1 MTDYWLNKLIFD
13 LQEAGG
19 RGLWTDSKKR
29 LAFIGGYNVSPAIRQ
44 ALIDDDFATLQPVIN
59 PYLMRNFLLFCGL
72 DDEESKGVLHGLHV
86 GAQPTE
92 NSDEAAHG

>member
-29 LAFIGGYNVSPAIRQ
+29 LAFVDGYKLSPAIRK
-44 ALIDDDFATLQPVIN
+44 ALIEDDFTTLQPAIN

-72 DDEESKGVLHGLHV
+72 DDEESKDVLHGLHV
-86 GAQPTE
+86 GPQPTDKSGE
-92 NSDEAAHG
+92 VAHG

>member
-19 RGLWTDSKKR
+19 KGLWTDPGKR
-29 LAFIGGYNVSPAIRQ
+29 RGFIDCYKVSPATRQ
-44 ALIDDDFATLQPVIN
+44 ALMDDDFATLQPLVN

-72 DDEESKGVLHGLHV
+72 SDEESKSVLHALHD
-86 GAQPTE
+86 GPQPTE
-92 NSDEAAHG
+92 STGEAAHG

>member
-19 RGLWTDSKKR
+19 KGLWTNAEKR
-29 LAFIGGYNVSPAIRQ
+29 LSFVDAYKVSPAIRQ
-44 ALIDDDFATLQPVIN
+44 ALIDDDFTTLQPLIN

-72 DDEESKGVLHGLHV
+72 GDDESKDVLHALHD
-86 GAQPTE
+86 GPQPGEVT
-92 NSDEAAHG
+92 HG

>member
-19 RGLWTDSKKR
+19 RALWTDPEKR
-29 LAFIGGYNVSPAIRQ
+29 RAFIDGYKVSPALRQ
-44 ALIDDDFATLQPVIN
+44 ALIEDDFSVLRPLIN

-72 DDEESKGVLHGLHV
+72 DDVKSKAVLHGMHV
-86 GAQPTE
+86 GAQPG
-92 NSDEAAHG
+92 EATHG

>member
-19 RGLWTDSKKR
+19 KSLWTDAKKR
-29 LAFIGGYNVSPAIRQ
+29 LAFIDRYKVSPSIRQ
-44 ALIDDDFATLQPVIN
+44 ALIEDDFATLQPSIN

-72 DDEESKGVLHGLHV
+72 GDQESMDVLHGLHH
-86 GAQPTE
+86 GPQPGE
-92 NSDEAAHG
+92 SVHG

>member
-19 RGLWTDSKKR
+19 RGLWTESGKR
-29 LAFIGGYNVSPAIRQ
+29 LAFIDGYAVSPAIRQ
-44 ALIDDDFATLQPVIN
+44 ALIEDDFATLQPVIN

-72 DDEESKGVLHGLHV
+72 DDEQSKGVLHGLHV
-86 GAQPTE
+86 GAQPG
-92 NSDEAAHG
+92 EAVHG

>member
-19 RGLWTDSKKR
+19 RGLWTDSSKR
-29 LAFIGGYNVSPAIRQ
+29 LAFIDGYKVSPAIRQ
-44 ALIDDDFATLQPVIN
+44 ALIEDDFAVLQPVIN

-72 DDEESKGVLHGLHV
+72 DDEESKRVLHGLHV
-86 GAQPTE
+86 GAQPAQ
-92 NSDEAAHG
+92 NSGETAHG

>member
-19 RGLWTDSKKR
+19 KGLWTNAEKR
-29 LAFIGGYNVSPAIRQ
+29 LSFVDAYKVSPAIRQ
-44 ALIDDDFATLQPVIN
+44 ALIDDDFTTLQPLIN

-72 DDEESKGVLHGLHV
+72 GDDESKDVLHALHDGL
-86 GAQPTE
+86 QPGEVT
-92 NSDEAAHG
+92 HG

>member
-19 RGLWTDSKKR
+19 RDLWTDSGKR
-29 LAFIGGYNVSPAIRQ
+29 LAFIGGYTVSPAIRQ
-44 ALIDDDFATLQPVIN
+44 ALIEDDFATLQPVIN

-72 DDEESKGVLHGLHV
+72 GDEESKTVLHDMHDGP
-86 GAQPTE
+86 QPG
-92 NSDEAAHG
+92 EAGHG

>member
-29 LAFIGGYNVSPAIRQ
+29 LDFIEGYKVPPAIRQ
-44 ALIDDDFATLQPVIN
+44 ALIDDDFATLRPLIN

-72 DDEESKGVLHGLHV
+72 DDEQSNAVLHGLHD
-86 GAQPTE
+86 GPQPGQKQ
-92 NSDEAAHG
+92 EAAHG